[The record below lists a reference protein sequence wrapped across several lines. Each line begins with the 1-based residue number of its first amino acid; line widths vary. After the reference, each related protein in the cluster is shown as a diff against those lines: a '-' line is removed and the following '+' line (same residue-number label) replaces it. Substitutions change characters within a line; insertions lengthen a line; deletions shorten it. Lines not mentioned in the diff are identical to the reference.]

1 MAKGKARPTGRADET
16 LGFLLN
22 DAARAVRRTWGPMI
36 TRHGVSTG
44 IFPFLRIVFERDDLT
59 VRELAEAVHM
69 RGPTTVNI
77 VKQME
82 ALGFVRRERNAV
94 DARKINI
101 SLTAA
106 GRRAWEAALP
116 EVISL
121 NARAE
126 SGLSVTEKRE
136 LKRLL
141 RHVRAN
147 FDDLPVKGT

>member
-1 MAKGKARPTGRADET
+1 MAKGKTAPSGRADET

-22 DAARAVRRTWGPMI
+22 DTARAVRRTWGPMV

-82 ALGFVRRERNAV
+82 ALGFVRRERNAD

-101 SLTAA
+101 FLTAA
-106 GRRAWEAALP
+106 GRRAWQAALP
-116 EVISL
+116 EVISI

-126 SGLSVTEKRE
+126 SGLTATEKRE

-141 RHVRAN
+141 RRVRAN
-147 FDDLPVKGT
+147 FDDVRVKGT